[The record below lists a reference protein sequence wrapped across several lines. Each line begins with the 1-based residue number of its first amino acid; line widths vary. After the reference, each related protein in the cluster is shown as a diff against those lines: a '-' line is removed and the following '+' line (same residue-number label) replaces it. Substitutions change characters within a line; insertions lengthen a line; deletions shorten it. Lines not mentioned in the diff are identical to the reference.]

1 MKSRLTPRF
10 SPSANER
17 QGDRL
22 EVRWVI
28 TDDDDEDTVV
38 WWPCTLRAIVPSG
51 PSASW
56 ELHYDADEAHGF
68 AAEVRPATFT
78 NSRWVH
84 DPGEGQ
90 HLRWRRE
97 GSTEDDVDDDDDA
110 GDADD
115 PNIVYAAEIDP
126 DEGDLS
132 LEDLVN
138 RQRVVDAERNGGEG
152 GLEAAGMATFASLPM
167 ERQHAM
173 AGAFLD
179 MKERITSLI
188 KELQA
193 RHGPGY
199 VITKDDID
207 EALGRK

>member
-1 MKSRLTPRF
+1 MTSRF
-10 SPSANER
+10 SPLAHER

-28 TDDDDEDTVV
+28 TDDEDEDTVV

-56 ELHYDADEAHGF
+56 ELHYDANEAHGF

-126 DEGDLS
+126 DEGDPETDAVDHQHREGE
-132 LEDLVN
+132 EDLAPKFGDPEDVEKGLKH
-138 RQRVVDAERNGGEG
+138 RVFCR
-152 GLEAAGMATFASLPM
+152 LEWPGCVVRRRM
-167 ERQHAM
+167 
-173 AGAFLD
+173 FLT
-179 MKERITSLI
+179 R
-188 KELQA
+188 
-193 RHGPGY
+193 R
-199 VITKDDID
+199 
-207 EALGRK
+207 

>member
-1 MKSRLTPRF
+1 M
-10 SPSANER
+10 
-17 QGDRL
+17 
-22 EVRWVI
+22 
-28 TDDDDEDTVV
+28 
-38 WWPCTLRAIVPSG
+38 
-51 PSASW
+51 
-56 ELHYDADEAHGF
+56 
-68 AAEVRPATFT
+68 RPATFT